1 MGGALAFGG
10 CRSALREAPVVPE
23 VFVTT
28 ADRRLLLAPLADE
41 ARDGRHSVP
50 GPGDAEITV
59 HVADRKQPITGFG
72 AALTDA
78 SVQLLRTLP
87 DSTRDALLE
96 ELFDVRDG
104 ARGIGLRMVRVPIGA
119 SDFSSSHYTL
129 HDTRPRGDSVLTAFD
144 FSPERDRV
152 AMLRALRV
160 MQPSLAIMGTPWSAP
175 AWMKTSM
182 RLAGGTLRTEAL
194 PVYAAYL
201 ERSVT
206 AYDSAGVALDYLSVQ
221 NEPQHEPADYPGMRL
236 SPLQRA
242 ELVGAHLGPRLAR
255 LPRAPKLLEWDHN
268 WDAPEE
274 PLAVLRDTRA
284 RPYLHGV
291 AWHCY
296 AGQPSAQSRV
306 HEAFPTAATYFTECA
321 GGAWAPDFGANLLW
335 NVRTLVIGATQH
347 WARGVLLWNLA
358 LDPSH
363 GPHLGGCTNCRGVL
377 TIDPRTMAVS
387 RNEEYY
393 ALAHASR
400 GMQGDAWRRGWRV
413 GSVMQGV
420 DTATTSEVSF
430 ANARGGVTT
439 VIAHAGSEPQWVV
452 HRVEGR
458 RHRLRLP
465 ARSVTTIVWH

>member
-1 MGGALAFGG
+1 MGALAAFSA
-10 CRSALREAPVVPE
+10 CRRAPRDTPVQPE

-28 ADRRLLLAPLADE
+28 ADRRLLLVPLADE
-41 ARDGRHSVP
+41 ARDGRYSGP
-50 GPGDAEITV
+50 GPGDAEIAV

-78 SVQLLRTLP
+78 SVQLLRALP
-87 DSTRDALLE
+87 DSTRRALLQ

-104 ARGIGLRMVRVPIGA
+104 AQGIGLRMVRVPIGA

-129 HDTRPRGDSVLTAFD
+129 HDTRPHGDSVLTAFD

-182 RLAGGTLRTEAL
+182 RLAGGTLRADAL
-194 PVYAAYL
+194 PVYSAYL
-201 ERSVT
+201 ERVVT

-221 NEPQHEPADYPGMRL
+221 NEPQHEPPDYPGMRL
-236 SPLQRA
+236 SPGQRA
-242 ELVGAHLGPRLAR
+242 ELVGGHLGPRLAR

-274 PLAVLRDTRA
+274 PLAVLRDMRA
-284 RPYLHGV
+284 RSYLHGV

-296 AGQPSAQSRV
+296 AGQPSAQSLV
-306 HEAFPTAATYFTECA
+306 HEAFPTVATFFTECA
-321 GGAWAPDFGANLLW
+321 GGAWAPDFGDNLLW

-347 WARGVLLWNLA
+347 WAQGVLLWNLA

-363 GPHLGGCTNCRGVL
+363 APHLGGCTNCRGVL
-377 TIDPRTMAVS
+377 TIDARTRSVT

-400 GMQGDAWRRGWRV
+400 GMQGDAWRQGWRV
-413 GSVMQGV
+413 GSEMAGA
-420 DTATTSEVSF
+420 DTATTSTVSF
-430 ANARGGVTT
+430 ANARGQVTT
-439 VIAHAGSEPQWVV
+439 VIAHAGAAPQWVV
-452 HRVEGR
+452 HRVGDR
-458 RHRLRLP
+458 AHRLRLP
-465 ARSVTTIVWH
+465 ARSVVTIVWH